1 MKPEPEANNP
11 QRQPALSS
19 SDLLAGV
26 KLETTEACKQM
37 WDFFDENQPRE
48 VMDALTTWASE
59 GAPLEKIYGII
70 MHFGEPKF
78 VGMTDNGRKGL
89 AMAIEYAIRQAS

>member
-11 QRQPALSS
+11 QRQPVLSS

-48 VMDALTTWASE
+48 VMDALTTWARE
-59 GAPLEKIYGII
+59 GAQLEKIYGII